1 MLSDAD
7 RKKAADILIT
17 AEKERKQAVQLTK
30 TFPDIAFEDAYVSP
44 PACSAI
50 RRSASRGSQ
59 ARPA

>member
-30 TFPDIAFEDAYVSP
+30 TFPDITLRGRLCDLDRGREPQD
-44 PACSAI
+44 
-50 RRSASRGSQ
+50 RRRRETHRS
-59 ARPA
+59 